1 MKARK
6 KIYKNRFLFRSISL
20 LLILIGLVMAYY
32 FHNTEPWETIGGFLC
47 GVGLGL
53 LIIFVAIK
61 ESKTDKP

>member
-1 MKARK
+1 
-6 KIYKNRFLFRSISL
+6 
-20 LLILIGLVMAYY
+20 MAYY